1 MPMDGREASDG
12 GRGLHAWRRVALVAT
27 WMAAASPAHAQDT
40 GAAAA
45 SRNDAAILGQSP
57 TSLRI
62 ESVTTRITSFNQ
74 FGFGYQ
80 SKAGPLPFG
89 PGSERAIILEPQLQ
103 VVALQGDRFRHV
115 VTLPVDI
122 VTAASPDA
130 IDSGQR
136 PPDVVSAASR
146 NNVAGTLGW
155 SGTYRVDPASDLTM
169 SAGLHVEEP
178 FRSWHGGISGSH
190 AFAGGDTLV
199 SASLLEVYDWF
210 DRFDIVGHRE
220 GRANRSSETASVGV
234 TQVLTPGTV
243 VSANYGLTV
252 QTGELGNTWN
262 SVPLWIG
269 ERGAELLPSER
280 VRHAFVARASQ
291 FLPWNGALRL
301 YYRLYLDDWGLAAHS
316 VEGQIMQRISRSLYV
331 GALYRLH
338 TQTGVTFFTP
348 LAGPEDTLRTA
359 DSDLQRLDSQ
369 TIGGKV
375 VLDVPVDAPMRML
388 HFEVGYERYF
398 RTNNLS
404 MDIVTWETGYR
415 F

>member
-1 MPMDGREASDG
+1 MSGRKAGE
-12 GRGLHAWRRVALVAT
+12 GRRLLRISMCATLVWGSVGAT
-27 WMAAASPAHAQDT
+27 SPAFAQDDGSSPT
-40 GAAAA
+40 PQ
-45 SRNDAAILGQSP
+45 NDAAILGENHEG
-57 TSLRI
+57 LRL

-103 VVALQGDRFRHV
+103 VVALQGERYRHV
-115 VTLPVDI
+115 VTVPIDI

-130 IDSGQR
+130 IDTGLR
-136 PPDVVSAASR
+136 PPDVMSSASR
-146 NNVAGTLGW
+146 QNTAGTLAYA
-155 SGTYRVDPASDLTM
+155 GTYRVDPASDLTM
-169 SAGLHVEEP
+169 SGGLHVEEP
-178 FRSWHGGISGSH
+178 FRSWHAGISGSH
-190 AFAGGDTLV
+190 AFAGGDTV
-199 SASLLEVYDWF
+199 ISTSVIEVFDWF
-210 DRFDIVGHRE
+210 DRFDIDGHRH
-220 GRANRSSETASVGV
+220 GRAERSSATASVGV

-243 VSANYGLTV
+243 VTANYGLTI

-262 SVPLWIG
+262 SVPLSTG
-269 ERGAELLPSER
+269 DRGAELLPSER
-280 VRHAFVARASQ
+280 VRHALVARASQ

-316 VEGQIMQRISRSLYV
+316 AEGQIMQRISPRLYV
-331 GALYRLH
+331 GALYRFH
-338 TQTGVTFFTP
+338 TQTGVSFFTP
-348 LAGPEDTLRTA
+348 LAGPAATLRTA
-359 DSDLQRLDSQ
+359 DSDLARLDSQ

-375 VLDVPVDAPMRML
+375 VLDLPVDAPMRLL

-404 MDIVTWETGYR
+404 MDVVTWETGYR